1 MYYCFDVRLKNEY
14 SIGEMAI
21 CKKNNNGILYNGDL
35 NQFTNFEKEIVDI
48 SDKII
53 FPRTGVLQKSK
64 MIEEIKKNGGIP
76 ITTLE
81 DIEKVDNWP
90 SFYNTTRKTCIIK
103 GKNLIK
109 SKTIEKLEKEFGNE
123 IFIKTKI
130 KDFSSVIPIE
140 LLKDKK
146 CVFRKALKYHLDE
159 DFIISQKVEIIEDD
173 YGKREYRCFII
184 DGQIYNISRMTTRL
198 FHQIDEYI
206 LMKVNDII
214 KNLNGKFPKNYVV
227 DIFEYELNGEKN
239 IDVVEFND
247 IHTSGVY
254 LYNSCIDKSND
265 LLHENMKL
273 ISREFV
279 DKIDECSFEGKV
291 INERNNIY
299 NIYRS
304 FSNDLASICAVGE
317 IGFACNDIVLSSED
331 LKKHE
336 AWLDDAEPISD
347 EDLISQDSLL
357 SYPELMSAKDFYN
370 NESELSEK
378 LVNEGFDEEETK
390 LLIKHFNKNFNNN
403 K

>member
-1 MYYCFDVRLKNEY
+1 M
-14 SIGEMAI
+14 
-21 CKKNNNGILYNGDL
+21 
-35 NQFTNFEKEIVDI
+35 
-48 SDKII
+48 
-53 FPRTGVLQKSK
+53 
-64 MIEEIKKNGGIP
+64 
-76 ITTLE
+76 
-81 DIEKVDNWP
+81 DNWP
-90 SFYNTTRKTCIIK
+90 LFYNTNRKTCIIK
-103 GKNLIK
+103 GENLIE
-109 SKTIEKLEKEFGNE
+109 SKTVETLEKEFGNE

-130 KDFSSVIPIE
+130 KDFSSVIPVE
-140 LLKDKK
+140 LLKDEK
-146 CVFRKALKYHLDE
+146 CVFHKALKYHLDE

-227 DIFEYELNGEKN
+227 DVFEYELNGEKN

-247 IHTSGVY
+247 IHASGLY

-273 ISREFV
+273 ISREFT
-279 DKIDECSFEGKV
+279 DKVDECSFEGKV

-304 FSNDLASICAVGE
+304 FSNDLASICAMGE
-317 IGFACNDIVLSSED
+317 IGFAGYDIVLSLED

-336 AWLDDAEPISD
+336 AWLDDAKPITD

-370 NESELSEK
+370 N
-378 LVNEGFDEEETK
+378 
-390 LLIKHFNKNFNNN
+390 
-403 K
+403 